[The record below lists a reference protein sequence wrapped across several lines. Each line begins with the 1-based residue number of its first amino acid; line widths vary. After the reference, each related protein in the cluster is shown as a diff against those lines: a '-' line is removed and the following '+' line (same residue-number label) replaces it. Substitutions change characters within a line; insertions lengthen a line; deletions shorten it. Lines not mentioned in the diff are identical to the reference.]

1 MGRSAVIR
9 PADAFD
15 VQLAIARM
23 TRLRVSTRQLNEYQV
38 QYLIGFKWLFTCDE
52 DELDQLARDVESNS
66 QFKETFDTLKGRCLT
81 FSEILSER

>member
-1 MGRSAVIR
+1 MIS

-23 TRLRVSTRQLNEYQV
+23 TRLRVATRKLDGHEV
-38 QYLIGFKWLFTCDE
+38 QYLIGFKWLFTVDE
-52 DELDQLARDVESNS
+52 DELDQLARDADSIS
-66 QFKETFDTLKGRCLT
+66 QFKETFDALKGRCLT